1 MDLSLRSVSPVDIQ
15 IRGLSVQFKSPLSP
29 YRRASNLFYPANN
42 AKKAAIQKPILD
54 GVSADM
60 PSGSLTAIVGAS
72 GSGKT
77 TLLNTIAHRVTSR
90 KLKVSGSATFNGNED
105 LRAVRS
111 SYVMQQDVLLPA
123 LTVRETLQYAADLR
137 LPPPSTKEGRR
148 DVVEKVILELGLK
161 ECADTRIG
169 NNIYKGCSGGEKRRT
184 SIGVQMLANP
194 SVLFCD
200 EPTTGLDAY
209 SAFQI
214 VQTLKKLAETGRT
227 VIISIHAPRSEIWR
241 LFDRVI
247 LLSRGAVL
255 YSGPADAAASH
266 FQKCGYELPP
276 FVNPAEFLIDLAAI
290 DNRSEEAERMSCAR
304 VRELEVAWQ
313 HRSSQS
319 DGKTSGDATSSLTTP
334 VSTRGNPFGG
344 GVQSNQRVEF
354 RRQLYVL
361 TRRTTKVT
369 LRDPMGVAGSLF
381 EATSMSIITGWIFW
395 RLGNDLAGIRSRE
408 GALYTASSLQGYLI
422 LMFETYR
429 LTVDIPLF
437 DRERND
443 DVVSVPAFLLSRRL
457 SRLFLEDIPV
467 PVIFTSIYY
476 FMAGFRAEAGTFFV
490 FLAVMV
496 ISQYITVTLASLCVA
511 VSRDFAG
518 ASLIANLA
526 YTLQTFC
533 CGYFIQAQQIPV
545 YVRWLKWVSHNFY
558 IFGSLAANEFIGVD
572 GGYFG
577 RFYACPHSSNPVD
590 PACQQYV
597 GRYIMD
603 SLGLPSNWIWRPILV
618 AISFAIAFFLGAW
631 LVLAFWKVDIDVLQA
646 RNKRDDTLPLGKES
660 TAFQSAQGVRRVAI
674 ALGEYKL
681 EVQRRHLWRRSYSR
695 IILNPITTSFEPGK
709 INVIMGPSGCG
720 KTSLLQSLARRLNS
734 TVFSEYHTS
743 GNITLNGAI
752 PSTGVVESIAS
763 FVMQDDDALMSPLT
777 VRETLRFAAG
787 LRLPSWMSKREK
799 YRRAEDVML
808 RMGLKDCADNLIGG
822 ELKKGISGG
831 EKRRVSI
838 AIQILTDPK
847 VLLLDEPT
855 SGLDAFTAMSVIDV
869 LKALAGEGRTI
880 IMTIHQA
887 RSDVFKSFDNVL
899 LLARGG
905 SPVYSGQA
913 QAMLSHFETLGF
925 ECPRTTNPADFVL
938 DLITVDLQHQDK
950 ETTTRQ
956 KVQQVIQ
963 EWNSVRRQQQD
974 PIRSASA
981 KIATPAELSSL
992 KRQMNPFLTT
1002 FPLVLQRSFLNVIR
1016 SPSVLL
1022 ARSMQVIG
1030 ISILLTLFFAPL
1042 QSNAEA
1048 IQSRMGF
1055 IQEVAALYFVGK
1067 AARETI
1073 WFRVSS
1079 YYCLLMG
1086 IDLLTIECEIGML
1099 QNVAVYPMERDVFY
1113 REYADG
1119 CYDVSTFLLSYTLLE
1134 IPLTILSSLV
1144 FGVLAAF
1151 PVNLKRTPTVFLVTC
1166 LNCFCVVSCGESIGI
1181 MFCTI
1186 FSHVGFALNITSILL
1201 SISTIMSGIM
1211 SLNIPGFLQALNYL
1225 SPLKY
1230 QVANTA
1236 VYAMRGQT
1244 FGCTK
1249 VQEVGGLCPIRTGE
1263 QVLSLYNLNKNP
1275 GINLMALGITAVVYR
1290 VIAFVVL
1297 KSTRMRWD
1305 LEVFGFKGRRRKR
1318 DEEGGFAVRVPTSI

>member
-15 IRGLSVQFKSPLSP
+15 IRDLTVRFRSPLSL
-29 YRRASNLFYPANN
+29 YRRASNLLRPTTK
-42 AKKAAIQKPILD
+42 AKKAATRKTILD
-54 GVSADM
+54 GVSVDM

-77 TLLNTIAHRVTSR
+77 TLLNTIAHRVTSG
-90 KLKVSGSATFNGNED
+90 KLKVSGSTTFNGNED

-111 SYVMQQDVLLPA
+111 SYVMQQDVLLPT

-137 LPPPSTKEGRR
+137 LPPPSTREERR

-169 NNIYKGCSGGEKRRT
+169 NNIHRGCSGGEKRRT

-214 VQTLKKLAETGRT
+214 VQTLKRLAETGRT

-241 LFDRVI
+241 LFDRVV
-247 LLSRGAVL
+247 LLSRGAAL

-266 FQKCGYELPP
+266 FQKCGYALPP

-290 DNRSEEAERMSCAR
+290 DNRSEEAERISSAR
-304 VRELEVAWQ
+304 VSELKEAWQ
-313 HRSSQS
+313 HQGSQS
-319 DGKTSGDATSSLTTP
+319 DEKTSGGAIASPATSVTA
-334 VSTRGNPFGG
+334 RGNPFCA
-344 GVQSNQRVEF
+344 GVQNHQRVGF

-361 TRRTTKVT
+361 TKRTTKVT
-369 LRDPMGVAGSLF
+369 IRDPMGIAGSLF

-395 RLGNDLAGIRSRE
+395 QLGNDLAGIRSRE

-429 LTVDIPLF
+429 LTMDIQLF
-437 DRERND
+437 DRERNE

-457 SRLFLEDIPV
+457 SKLFLEDIPV
-467 PVIFTSIYY
+467 PVIFTLIYY
-476 FMAGFRAEAGTFFV
+476 FMAGFRAEAPTFFV
-490 FLAVMV
+490 FLAVIV

-533 CGYFIQAQQIPV
+533 CGYFIQAQQIPI
-545 YVRWLKWVSHNFY
+545 YVRWLKWLSYNFY
-558 IFGSLAANEFIGVD
+558 IFGSLSANEFIGVD
-572 GGYFG
+572 GGHFG
-577 RFYACPHSSNPVD
+577 HFYACPHSNDPAD

-603 SLGLPSNWIWRPILV
+603 SLGLPSNWIWRPIV
-618 AISFAIAFFLGAW
+618 VTISFAIAFFFGAW
-631 LVLAFWKVDIDVLQA
+631 LVLALWKVDIDVLQA
-646 RNKRDDTLPLGKES
+646 RNRRDEDVLSPRKQS
-660 TAFQSAQGVRRVAI
+660 TDPRSTQGVRRVTI
-674 ALGEYKL
+674 ALDKYKL
-681 EVQRRHLWRRSYSR
+681 EVQRRHLWRQNYSKA
-695 IILNPITTSFEPGK
+695 ILNPITVSFEPGR
-709 INVIMGPSGCG
+709 INVIMGPSGSG

-734 TVFSEYHTS
+734 TLFSEYRSS
-743 GNITLNGAI
+743 GSVTLNGAI
-752 PSTGVVESIAS
+752 PSTSVVESVAS
-763 FVMQDDDALMSPLT
+763 FVMQDDDALLSSLT

-799 YRRAEDVML
+799 YRRAEDVIL
-808 RMGLKDCADNLIGG
+808 KMGLKDCADNLIGG

-855 SGLDAFTAMSVIDV
+855 SGLDAFTATSVIDV

-887 RSDVFKSFDNVL
+887 RSDVFKSFHNVL

-905 SPVYSGQA
+905 SLVYSGEG
-913 QAMLSHFETLGF
+913 QAMLPHFETLGF

-938 DLITVDLQHQDK
+938 DLITVDLQRQDK
-950 ETTTRQ
+950 EAATRE
-956 KVQQVIQ
+956 KVQRVIQ
-963 EWNSVRRQQQD
+963 EWDSVQWQRQD
-974 PIRSASA
+974 TIGSASA

-992 KRQMNPFLTT
+992 KRQMNPFHTT
-1002 FPLVLQRSFLNVIR
+1002 FPLVLQRSFLNILR
-1016 SPSVLL
+1016 SPSILL
-1022 ARSMQVIG
+1022 ARTMQAVG

-1048 IQSRMGF
+1048 VQSRMGF
-1055 IQEVAALYFVGK
+1055 VQEVAAFYFV
-1067 AARETI
+1067 
-1073 WFRVSS
+1073 
-1079 YYCLLMG
+1079 
-1086 IDLLTIECEIGML
+1086 GML
-1099 QNVAVYPMERDVFY
+1099 QNIAVYPMERDIFY
-1113 REYADG
+1113 REHADG

-1134 IPLTILSSLV
+1134 VPFTILSSLV

-1151 PVNLKRTPTVFLVTC
+1151 PVNLKRTPTVFLVAS
-1166 LNCFCVVSCGESIGI
+1166 LNSFCVVSCGESIGI

-1186 FSHVGFALNITSILL
+1186 FSSHVGFALNITSILL
-1201 SISTIMSGIM
+1201 SISTIMSGVM
-1211 SLNIPGFLQALNYL
+1211 SLNIPGFLQALNHL

-1249 VQEVGGLCPIRTGE
+1249 AQEVDGLCPIRTGE
-1263 QVLSLYNLNKNP
+1263 QVLRLYNLNKNP
-1275 GINLMALGITAVVYR
+1275 GMNLMALGITTVVYR
-1290 VIAFVVL
+1290 VVAFAVL
-1297 KSTRMRWD
+1297 KSARMQWD
-1305 LEVFGFKGRRRKR
+1305 LKVPGFKGKRKQ
-1318 DEEGGFAVRVPTSI
+1318 DEGGRCTTQV